1 MNAISVFF
9 PQVCN
14 LLCHFHINMNVKVM
28 CKMLVDYVEA
38 WEVIMDV
45 KGFSLVVHV
54 VMNLRVVLNVLKVF
68 LFVVAIIY

>member
-1 MNAISVFF
+1 
-9 PQVCN
+9 
-14 LLCHFHINMNVKVM
+14 MNVKVM